1 MKNLKV
7 GDVIMMDNSQYTLVG
22 FYRDGRY
29 YVSFMKNSFLN
40 LEFEVKSVHDITK
53 EEFETVYPATSWTY
67 ADGSPIYPEPTKT
80 YEIGQRF
87 VSPYGDEYILAQVDN
102 FKVAMI
108 GLVSGNRYENPYD
121 VDDLCKITQD
131 VIDCIGENFTLIK

>member
-7 GDVIMMDNSQYTLVG
+7 GDVIMIYGGQYSLVG

-29 YVSFMKNSFLN
+29 YVSFMKDSFLN

-53 EEFETVYPATSWTY
+53 EEFEKVYPATSWTY
-67 ADGSPIYPEPTKT
+67 ADGSPIYPEPAKT

-108 GLVSGNRYENPYD
+108 CLDGGNRYENPYD
-121 VDDLCKITQD
+121 VDNPCKITQD